1 MPMFE
6 KLGHLM
12 YRRRKAAVIFFIV
25 GILAAGGIGSLVFN
39 RLDSGGYS
47 NPKSDSYQVYNYIH
61 KTLKIN
67 DPTVA
72 IVVDAGQLDVADPT
86 VTQKALALEAKIA
99 KETGVT
105 KTLSY
110 WSSGQPAS
118 LKSTD
123 GKAAYILV
131 YGKGEAF
138 SPESSKLGATIQERY
153 DGKVDGLTLYAGGV
167 GVVGNAI
174 TQKISKDLSI
184 SEAIS
189 IPLTFIL
196 LAFVFGA
203 LAASA
208 MPLVV
213 GVAAILGA
221 FFILYLISLVTTV
234 SIYALNLT
242 TGMGLGLGID
252 YALLMVNRFREE
264 LHHGN
269 NVEDSLITTLKTAGK
284 TVFYSGLTVFVTLLS
299 LTFFPLPFL
308 KSFGY
313 AGTSVVALAVAG
325 ALFGLPPI
333 LALVGPKVDKGVIR
347 RSAITPK
354 EDGRWAQTA
363 RMVMKRPVAIV
374 LLALIVLG
382 IFAAPLKNIAF
393 SQGDS
398 RMLPASNPAAIA
410 TAVQASRFAGQTS
423 NPIEIIV
430 KNGVGKDSEIA
441 AYSAD
446 VAKVNGVVAV
456 TPPQTFGSDIRIV
469 AYESM
474 LPRTPEA
481 QKMIH
486 EIRAVKAPAGT
497 LVGGVAADYT
507 DSQDGIAHTLPWALG
522 WIALSVLILIFIFT
536 GSIILPIKAVLLNF
550 LSLAATMGALTWVF
564 IDGHMQ
570 WLVGSFTLTGTLD
583 TSIVILIS
591 VVVFGLSMDYELF
604 LLSRIREE
612 HMAGKTN
619 VESVAVGLQRSARI
633 ITAAAVLLAV
643 VFAAFITSGVT
654 SIKSMGFGVA
664 LAVMLDATIVRALLV
679 PALMRLFGER
689 NWWAPHWM
697 QRFTITH

>member
-1 MPMFE
+1 MFE

-12 YRRRKAAVIFFIV
+12 YRRRKAAVAVFVI
-25 GILAAGGIGSLVFN
+25 GILAAGGVGSMVFN
-39 RLDSGGYS
+39 RLDAGGYS
-47 NPKSDSYQVYNYIH
+47 NPKSDSYKVYNYLH
-61 KTLKIN
+61 DTLKES
-67 DPTVA
+67 DPTVV
-72 IVVDAGQLDVADPT
+72 IVVDAGKDVTDPT
-86 VTQKALALEAKIA
+86 VTEKALAIQARIE
-99 KETGVT
+99 KEPDVT
-105 KTLSY
+105 KTISF
-110 WSSGQPAS
+110 WSAGNPPTF
-118 LKSTD
+118 KSSD

-138 SPESSKLGATIQERY
+138 SPASQDMGGYFQKHY
-153 DGKVDGLTLYAGGV
+153 NGKVDGLTLYAGGV
-167 GVVGNAI
+167 GVIGNAI
-174 TQKISKDLSI
+174 TEKISKDLSI
-184 SEAIS
+184 AEAIS

-203 LAASA
+203 MVASA

-213 GVAAILGA
+213 GVSAILGA
-221 FFILYLISLVTTV
+221 FFVLYLFTLFTDV

-264 LHHGN
+264 LHHGK
-269 NVEDSLITTLKTAGK
+269 NVEESIIATLKTAGK

-299 LTFFPLPFL
+299 LTFFPLGFL

-313 AGTSVVALAVAG
+313 AGISVVALAVLG

-333 LALVGPKVDKGVIR
+333 LALVGHNVDKGVIR
-347 RSAITPK
+347 KSAITPK
-354 EDGRWAQTA
+354 EDGRWAHTA
-363 RMVMKRPVAIV
+363 RYVMKRPVAVV
-374 LLALIVLG
+374 LLALIILGVL
-382 IFAAPLKNIAF
+382 AAPLKNIAF

-398 RMLPASNPAAIA
+398 RMLPATNPAAIA
-410 TAVQASRFAGQTS
+410 TELQAARFPGQTG
-423 NPIEIIV
+423 NPVEIII
-430 KNGVGKDSEIA
+430 KNGVGRESEIA
-441 AYSAD
+441 QYSAA
-446 VAKVNGVVAV
+446 VAKVSGILTVN
-456 TPPQTFGSDIRIV
+456 PPRTYGNDIRIV
-469 AYESM
+469 AYETM

-486 EIRAVKAPAGT
+486 DIRDLTSPVGT
-497 LVGGVAADYT
+497 MVGGVAADYT
-507 DSQDGIAHTLPWALG
+507 DSQDGIAQTLPWALG
-522 WIALSVLILIFIFT
+522 WIAISVLILIFVFT
-536 GSIILPIKAVLLNF
+536 GSIILPIKAVLLNV
-550 LSLAATMGALTWVF
+550 LSLGATMGALTWVF
-564 IDGHMQ
+564 IDGHLQ

-612 HMAGKTN
+612 HMAGKSN
-619 VESVAVGLQRSARI
+619 IESVATGLQRSARI

-643 VFAAFITSGVT
+643 VFAAFISSGVT

-664 LAVMLDATIVRALLV
+664 LAVILDATIVRGLLV

-689 NWWAPHWM
+689 NWWAPKWM